1 MKKIISSIFN
11 STTALALGTL
21 VLISGTNPDQA
32 ENLATGFLIIIGT
45 MAYRSAKKRI
55 ASGSK
60 NNTKFTFEI
69 IAMIIIVLTI
79 ILQNNLTD
87 AFYENPFSNIIIP
100 IILIGS
106 YVHILRKK

>member
-1 MKKIISSIFN
+1 MKKIISRIFN
-11 STTALALGTL
+11 STTVLVLGIL
-21 VLISGTNPDQA
+21 VLISGANPGQYG
-32 ENLATGFLIIIGT
+32 NLATGFLIIIGT
-45 MAYRSAKKRI
+45 LAYRSAKKRI

-69 IAMIIIVLTI
+69 IAMIIIVLSI
-79 ILQNNLTD
+79 VLQNNLAD